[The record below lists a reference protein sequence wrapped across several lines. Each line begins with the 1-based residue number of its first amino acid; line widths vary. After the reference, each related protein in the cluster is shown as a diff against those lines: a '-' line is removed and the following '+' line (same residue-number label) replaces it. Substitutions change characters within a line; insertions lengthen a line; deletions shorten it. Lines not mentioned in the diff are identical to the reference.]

1 MRKLFIFCSVFLPA
15 LFSTSPVFSQKLTVG
30 ILSGINF
37 TQPQGYFTSGKWEV
51 ENGPVAGLFFNYRL
65 TKILTVQTEFN
76 FTVINY
82 THKKYNYPGYISYP
96 MYLLSSSFA
105 PYYYNNSDEKWEYNF
120 YRIPL
125 YLKLSTPTKLKLELA
140 IGGYFSFRGKYEV
153 PDYQVYMPYSAVY
166 LPSDMI
172 TSYSTSEIPP
182 KYDAG
187 LFYSLGL
194 AYPIAEDFNVYLNG
208 RYFSGKRTY
217 IESVSATN
225 GAAELTFGLGY
236 SGLFKSKNKVKQ
248 PEPAADSASHS
259 LTVTPKAGIS
269 ITGNAGSDNNNMY
282 SNATGFSTGL
292 SFMYRLSKH
301 FALQSEL
308 LYERKGYEL
317 KGESNSFF
325 KYTPTGYY
333 TVDNRVNLD
342 YVTIPIL
349 LNMRFGE
356 TFTVY
361 FNAGIYAAMQMNAR
375 CTGTASNTLSG
386 ESSYQVYKTTVY
398 DNIDGLMNS
407 SDWGWALGS
416 GIQYPVLKKY
426 KLDLEFRYN
435 KGFTNIYSNYYNAT
449 PVENED
455 TEIKNRSYVFTLGF
469 QIPLN

>member
-1 MRKLFIFCSVFLPA
+1 MRKLFIFCSVLLPA
-15 LFSTSPVFSQKLTVG
+15 LLSTSPVFSQKLTVG
-30 ILSGINF
+30 ILNGINF

-65 TKILTVQTEFN
+65 TKIVSLQTEFN

-82 THKKYNYPGYISYP
+82 THKKYNYPGYLYYP

-105 PYYYNNSDEKWEYNF
+105 PYYVNSAEKWEFSF

-140 IGGYFSFRGKYEV
+140 LGGYFSFRGNYEL
-153 PDYQVYMPYSAVY
+153 PEYPIYYDYSLSDMMPYY
-166 LPSDMI
+166 N
-172 TSYSTSEIPP
+172 SEAPP
-182 KYDAG
+182 EYDAG
-187 LFYSLGL
+187 LFYSVGL

-208 RYFSGKRTY
+208 RYFSGKKTY

-236 SGLFKSKNKVKQ
+236 SGLFKSKNKVIQ
-248 PEPAADSASHS
+248 REPAADSASHS

-292 SFMYRLSKH
+292 SFLYRLSEH

-333 TVDNRVNLD
+333 TVDNKVNLD
-342 YVTIPIL
+342 YVTIPLL

-375 CTGTASNTLSG
+375 CTGTAYNTSSG
-386 ESSYQVYKTTVY
+386 ESSYHVYKTTVY
-398 DNIDGLMNS
+398 DNIDGFMKS

-416 GIQYPVLKKY
+416 GIQYPVFKKY

-455 TEIKNRSYVFTLGF
+455 TEIKNRSYVFTLGV